1 MVAEDKSMMTEQE
14 FMRIALFLKRKYG
27 IDMERKKAI
36 VEGRLENY
44 VKSEGW
50 MNYSQYMDAVEKD
63 ISGDL
68 EKKLVDLLSTN
79 HTYFMRE
86 SEHFDFMKK
95 EILPWLKEKE
105 SQSKDLRIWCAASS
119 SGEEPYTIAMVLM
132 DFFGLEHHQWDTQVL
147 ATDVSTEIL
156 KQAIKGVYTKEQI
169 SPLPEHWKRRF
180 FRNIVGTDQ
189 YKVTEELKKEVL
201 FRKFNLMDPFPF
213 RRKLHVIF
221 LRNVMIYF
229 DDITKQRLLQKIYDS
244 LEPGGYLF
252 LGKTETLNRD
262 NVPFHLVTPSVFRK

>member
-27 IDMERKKAI
+27 IDMERKRAI

-50 MNYSQYMDAVEKD
+50 MTYSQYMDAVEKD
-63 ISGDL
+63 ISGAL

-105 SQSKDLRIWCAASS
+105 SQSRDLRIWCAASS

-213 RRKLHVIF
+213 RRKMHVIF

-229 DDITKQRLLQKIYDS
+229 DDVTKQRLLQKIYDS

>member
-63 ISGDL
+63 ISGAL

-229 DDITKQRLLQKIYDS
+229 DDVTKQRLLQKIYDS

>member
-50 MNYSQYMDAVEKD
+50 LNYSQYMDAVEKD
-63 ISGDL
+63 ISGTL

-105 SQSKDLRIWCAASS
+105 SKSRDLRIWCAASS

-213 RRKLHVIF
+213 RRKMHVIF

-229 DDITKQRLLQKIYDS
+229 DDITKQRLLQKIYES

>member
-27 IDMERKKAI
+27 IDMERKRAI

-50 MNYSQYMDAVEKD
+50 MTYSQYMDAVEKD
-63 ISGDL
+63 ISGAL

-105 SQSKDLRIWCAASS
+105 SKSRDLHIWCAASS

-213 RRKLHVIF
+213 RRKMHVIF

-229 DDITKQRLLQKIYDS
+229 DDVTKQRLLQKIYDS

>member
-63 ISGDL
+63 ISGAL

-213 RRKLHVIF
+213 RRKMHVIF

-229 DDITKQRLLQKIYDS
+229 DDVTKQRLLQKIYDS

>member
-63 ISGDL
+63 ISGAL

-229 DDITKQRLLQKIYDS
+229 DDITKQRLLQKIYES

>member
-63 ISGDL
+63 ISGAL

-213 RRKLHVIF
+213 LRKLHVIF

>member
-63 ISGDL
+63 ISGTL

>member
-63 ISGDL
+63 ISGAL

-79 HTYFMRE
+79 QTYLRRE

-105 SQSKDLRIWCAASS
+105 SKSRDLRIWCAASS

>member
-27 IDMERKKAI
+27 IDMERKKTI

>member
-63 ISGDL
+63 ISGVL

-105 SQSKDLRIWCAASS
+105 SQNKDLRIWCAASS

-132 DFFGLEHHQWDTQVL
+132 EFFGLEHHQWDTQVL
-147 ATDVSTEIL
+147 ATDISTEIL

-213 RRKLHVIF
+213 RRKMHVIF

-229 DDITKQRLLQKIYDS
+229 DDITKQRLLQKIYES

>member
-1 MVAEDKSMMTEQE
+1 MMTEQE

-27 IDMERKKAI
+27 IDMERKRAI

-50 MNYSQYMDAVEKD
+50 MTYSQYMDAVEKD
-63 ISGDL
+63 ISGAL

-105 SQSKDLRIWCAASS
+105 SKSRDLHIWCAASS

-156 KQAIKGVYTKEQI
+156 KQAIKAEDNKPIWYA
-169 SPLPEHWKRRF
+169 
-180 FRNIVGTDQ
+180 IVT
-189 YKVTEELKKEVL
+189 
-201 FRKFNLMDPFPF
+201 
-213 RRKLHVIF
+213 IA
-221 LRNVMIYF
+221 
-229 DDITKQRLLQKIYDS
+229 
-244 LEPGGYLF
+244 
-252 LGKTETLNRD
+252 
-262 NVPFHLVTPSVFRK
+262 NVPAAVA

>member
-1 MVAEDKSMMTEQE
+1 MMTEQE
-14 FMRIALFLKRKYG
+14 FMRITVFLKRKYG

-44 VKSEGW
+44 VRSGGW
-50 MNYSQYMDAVEKD
+50 TTYSQYMDAVEKD

-86 SEHFDFMKK
+86 SEHFDFMKR
-95 EILPWLKEKE
+95 EVLPWLKEKE
-105 SQSKDLRIWCAASS
+105 VKSKDLHIWCAASS

-132 DFFGLEHHQWDTQVL
+132 EFFGLEHNQWDTQIL

-156 KQAIKGVYTKEQI
+156 QQAINGVYSAEQI

-189 YKVTEELKKEVL
+189 YKVTDELKKEVL

-213 RRKLHVIF
+213 RKKMHVIF

-229 DDITKQRLLQKIYDS
+229 DDITKKQLLQKIYDS

-262 NVPFHLVTPSVFRK
+262 NVPFQLVTPSVFRK

>member
-63 ISGDL
+63 ISGTL

-213 RRKLHVIF
+213 RRKMHVIF

-229 DDITKQRLLQKIYDS
+229 DDVTKQRLLQKIYDS

>member
-63 ISGDL
+63 ISGAL

>member
-63 ISGDL
+63 ISGAL

-105 SQSKDLRIWCAASS
+105 SQSRDLRIWCAASS

>member
-63 ISGDL
+63 ISGAL

-213 RRKLHVIF
+213 RRKMHVIF

-229 DDITKQRLLQKIYDS
+229 DDITKQRLLQKIYES

>member
-1 MVAEDKSMMTEQE
+1 MMTEQE

-63 ISGDL
+63 ISGTL

-105 SQSKDLRIWCAASS
+105 SKSRDLHIWCAASS

-156 KQAIKGVYTKEQI
+156 QQAIKGVYTKEQI

-213 RRKLHVIF
+213 RRKMHVIF

-229 DDITKQRLLQKIYDS
+229 DDITKQRLLQKIYES

>member
-27 IDMERKKAI
+27 IDMERKKTI

-63 ISGDL
+63 ISGAL

>member
-63 ISGDL
+63 ISGAL

-105 SQSKDLRIWCAASS
+105 SKSRDLHIWCAASS

-213 RRKLHVIF
+213 RRKMHVIF

>member
-63 ISGDL
+63 ISGTL

-105 SQSKDLRIWCAASS
+105 SKSRDLHIWCAASS

>member
-27 IDMERKKAI
+27 IDMERKRAI

-50 MNYSQYMDAVEKD
+50 MTYSQYMDAVEKD
-63 ISGDL
+63 ISGAL

-105 SQSKDLRIWCAASS
+105 SKSRDLHIWCAASS

-213 RRKLHVIF
+213 RRKMHVIF

-229 DDITKQRLLQKIYDS
+229 DDVTKQRLLQKIYDS
-244 LEPGGYLF
+244 LELGGYLF